1 MALSS
6 RSLLVRRFFG
16 LTVSVEAPIS
26 ISIPRQQQQQQQ
38 QQRRQSLALRAF
50 HTSPPTFKKRKVAP
64 ASNSP
69 PRGSNNTS
77 SSLESAAEKSAP
89 NPEEPLDFSS
99 LLAVFAATDAHFKA
113 QLQTVLHGGR
123 FNPDNLGALPVT
135 VKPSEGANGAHK
147 TTTTFPLRELAQV
160 VPRSGRTI
168 SLLVNDRE
176 YIKPIMSAVQ
186 ASKDYNQQ
194 PQRSEDNDLELL
206 MKVELERKEHL
217 IRRVKEVTQGWKEK
231 IRQGRS
237 RHDKVLK
244 GWAKKGT
251 VLKDVVYKAE
261 KELQK
266 VLDEKMKEIAAEEAQ
281 ALKQLER

>member
-6 RSLLVRRFFG
+6 RSLLVRRVLG
-16 LTVSVEAPIS
+16 LTASVEAPIS
-26 ISIPRQQQQQQQ
+26 TSIPRQQKQLQ
-38 QQRRQSLALRAF
+38 RQSLARTF
-50 HTSPPTFKKRKVAP
+50 HTSPPIFKKRKVAP

-69 PRGSNNTS
+69 PRSSNNTS
-77 SSLESAAEKSAP
+77 SSPGSAAEKSAP
-89 NPEEPLDFSS
+89 NPEDPLDFSS
-99 LLAVFAATDAHFKA
+99 LHAAFAATDVHFKA

-135 VKPSEGANGAHK
+135 IKPSEEANGAHK

-206 MKVELERKEHL
+206 MKVELERKDDL
-217 IRRVKEVTQGWKEK
+217 IRRVKELTQGWKEK

-237 RHDKVLK
+237 RHDKALK

-251 VLKDVVYKAE
+251 VLKDVAHKAE

-266 VLDEKMKEIAAEEAQ
+266 VLDEKMKEIAAEEAL

>member
-6 RSLLVRRFFG
+6 RSLLVRRAFG
-16 LTVSVEAPIS
+16 LTASVEAPIS
-26 ISIPRQQQQQQQ
+26 ISIPRQQKQQQQQ
-38 QQRRQSLALRAF
+38 QQRQSLARAF
-50 HTSPPTFKKRKVAP
+50 HTSSPTFKKRKVAP

-69 PRGSNNTS
+69 PRSSNNTS
-77 SSLESAAEKSAP
+77 SSPGSTAEKIEP
-89 NPEEPLDFSS
+89 NSEDPLDFSS
-99 LLAVFAATDAHFKA
+99 LHAVFAATDAHFKA

-123 FNPDNLGALPVT
+123 FNPDNLGALPVSI
-135 VKPSEGANGAHK
+135 KPSEEANGGHK

-186 ASKDYNQQ
+186 SSKDYNQQ

-206 MKVELERKEHL
+206 MKVELERKDDL
-217 IRRVKEVTQGWKEK
+217 IRRVKEVAQGWKEK

-251 VLKDVVYKAE
+251 ILKDVAHKAE

-281 ALKQLER
+281 ALKQLEK

>member
-16 LTVSVEAPIS
+16 LTASVEAPIS
-26 ISIPRQQQQQQQ
+26 ISIPRQQQQQQ
-38 QQRRQSLALRAF
+38 RQFLAPRAF
-50 HTSPPTFKKRKVAP
+50 HTSPPTFKKRKVA
-64 ASNSP
+64 
-69 PRGSNNTS
+69 GSNNTS
-77 SSLESAAEKSAP
+77 SSPESAAEKSAP
-89 NPEEPLDFSS
+89 NPEDPLDFSS

-135 VKPSEGANGAHK
+135 VKPSEEANGAHT

-206 MKVELERKEHL
+206 MKVELERKEDL

-231 IRQGRS
+231 IRMGRS

-251 VLKDVVYKAE
+251 VLKDVAHKAE

-266 VLDEKMKEIAAEEAQ
+266 VLDEKMKEITAEEAQ

>member
-16 LTVSVEAPIS
+16 LTASVEAPIS
-26 ISIPRQQQQQQQ
+26 ISIPQ
-38 QQRRQSLALRAF
+38 QQRQCLAPRAF

-69 PRGSNNTS
+69 PRGSNSTS
-77 SSLESAAEKSAP
+77 SSPESAAEKSAP
-89 NPEEPLDFSS
+89 NPEDPLDFSS
-99 LLAVFAATDAHFKA
+99 LLAVFAATDVHFKA

-135 VKPSEGANGAHK
+135 VKPSEEAHGAHK

-186 ASKDYNQQ
+186 ANKDYNQQ

-206 MKVELERKEHL
+206 MKVELERKEDL

-231 IRQGRS
+231 IRMGRS

-251 VLKDVVYKAE
+251 VLKDVAHKAE

>member
-6 RSLLVRRFFG
+6 RSLLVRRVFG
-16 LTVSVEAPIS
+16 LTASVEAPIS
-26 ISIPRQQQQQQQ
+26 ISIPRQQGQQQQQ
-38 QQRRQSLALRAF
+38 QQRQSLARAF

-69 PRGSNNTS
+69 PRSSNNTS
-77 SSLESAAEKSAP
+77 SSPGSAAEKIEP
-89 NPEEPLDFSS
+89 NPEDPLDFSS
-99 LLAVFAATDAHFKA
+99 LHAVFAATDAHFKT

-123 FNPDNLGALPVT
+123 FNPDNLGALPVSI
-135 VKPSEGANGAHK
+135 KPSEEANGGHK

-186 ASKDYNQQ
+186 SSKDYNQQ

-206 MKVELERKEHL
+206 MKVELERKDDL
-217 IRRVKEVTQGWKEK
+217 IRRVKEVAQGWKEK

-251 VLKDVVYKAE
+251 ILKDVAHKAE

-266 VLDEKMKEIAAEEAQ
+266 VLDEKLKEIAAEEAQ
-281 ALKQLER
+281 ALKQLEK

>member
-1 MALSS
+1 MALPS
-6 RSLLVRRFFG
+6 RSLLVRRAFG
-16 LTVSVEAPIS
+16 LTASVEAPIS

-38 QQRRQSLALRAF
+38 QQQRQSLARAF

-77 SSLESAAEKSAP
+77 SSSPGSVAEKSAP
-89 NPEEPLDFSS
+89 NPEDPLDFSS

-135 VKPSEGANGAHK
+135 VKPSEEANGAHK

-206 MKVELERKEHL
+206 MKVELERKDDL

-251 VLKDVVYKAE
+251 VLKDVAHKAE

-266 VLDEKMKEIAAEEAQ
+266 VLDEKMKEIAAEEVQ

>member
-6 RSLLVRRFFG
+6 RSLLVRRVFG
-16 LTVSVEAPIS
+16 LTASVEAPILVS
-26 ISIPRQQQQQQQ
+26 TPRQQKQQQQ
-38 QQRRQSLALRAF
+38 QQRQFLARAF
-50 HTSPPTFKKRKVAP
+50 HTSSPTFKKRKAAP

-69 PRGSNNTS
+69 PRNSNNTS
-77 SSLESAAEKSAP
+77 SSPGPAAEKSAP
-89 NPEEPLDFSS
+89 NPEDPLDFSS
-99 LLAVFAATDAHFKA
+99 LHAVFAATDAHFKA

-123 FNPDNLGALPVT
+123 FNPDNLGALPVS
-135 VKPSEGANGAHK
+135 VKPSEEANGAHK

-206 MKVELERKEHL
+206 MKVELERKDDL

-237 RHDKVLK
+237 RFDKTLK

-251 VLKDVVYKAE
+251 VLKDVAHKAE